1 MSVKYNIDNDKIELL
16 LENSFSIDEVLST
29 TQEAL
34 NKITSPLPILVD
46 VTRSE
51 ELKSG
56 QELEKFAQF
65 LRSNKDKITPR
76 LAIVVAQAVRYGTG
90 RQVGAHLE
98 MGGIVSKPFYDKN
111 QALVWLLGKKI
122 INHA

>member
-16 LENSFSIDEVLST
+16 MEDSFSIDEILST
-29 TQEAL
+29 IQEAL
-34 NKITSPLPILVD
+34 NEITSPLPILVD

-65 LRSNKDKITPR
+65 LRSKKDKITPR
-76 LAIVVAQAVRYGTG
+76 LAIVVTQTVRYGTG
-90 RQVGAHLE
+90 RQVGTYLE
-98 MGGIVSKPFYDKN
+98 MCGIESKPFYDKN
-111 QALVWLLGKKI
+111 QALVWLLGK
-122 INHA
+122 

>member
-111 QALVWLLGKKI
+111 QALVWLLGK
-122 INHA
+122 